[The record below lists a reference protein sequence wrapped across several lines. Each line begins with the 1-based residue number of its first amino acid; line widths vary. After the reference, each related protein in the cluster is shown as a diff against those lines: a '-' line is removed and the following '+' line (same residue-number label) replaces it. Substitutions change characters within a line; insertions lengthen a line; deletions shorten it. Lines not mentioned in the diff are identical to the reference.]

1 MLILS
6 YTIMENEAH
15 NVIQLI
21 SFVPKWSHRLLNNYK
36 GLTFYIKIY
45 VIMHKKLNLRFWN
58 FKSIFQRTYFLSVD
72 RFQHFI
78 I

>member
-45 VIMHKKLNLRFWN
+45 VIMHKKLNLRF
-58 FKSIFQRTYFLSVD
+58 
-72 RFQHFI
+72 
-78 I
+78 